1 MAAVL
6 RCMECGAE
14 YPLADLRYRCDCG
27 GLLDVAHDLPSIGVS
42 RELFDGRRHERGP
55 EPWRRSG
62 VWRFRE
68 LVLPVEVERIIS
80 RPEGDTPLY
89 HSASLSRWV
98 GIPELFL
105 KHEGENPTGSFKD
118 RGMTVGVTWARAMGA
133 RAVAC
138 ASTGNTAASM
148 AAYAALAG
156 LKAVVFVPQGKV
168 ALGKLAQALAYGALT
183 LEVKGDFDA
192 AMALVRES
200 CRELGI
206 YLLNSLNP
214 FRIEGQKTIV
224 FEIVQELDW
233 EPPNW
238 IVFPAGNLGN
248 AAAFGK
254 ALWELKELGLISKV
268 PRLAAVQATGAN
280 PLYRSFIRGFSPLEP
295 VKAET
300 VATAIRIG
308 NPVSFSRA
316 VRSLRWTRG
325 MVVEVTDQEIMDAK
339 AVVDAAGI
347 GCEPASAAAVAG
359 ARKLASRGVIGKGE
373 RVVAVLTGNL
383 LKDPEATIAYH
394 TGRLPGIEPRF
405 ANRPRSIE
413 PSLEAVAAVLEEV
426 GDDRD
431 EVRR

>member
-14 YPLADLRYRCDCG
+14 YALDDVRYRCDCG
-27 GLLDVAHDLPSIGVS
+27 GLLDVAHELSSPGVS
-42 RELFDGRRHERGP
+42 RELFDGRVGERGP

-68 LVLPVEVERIIS
+68 LVLPVDDDLIVS

-89 HSASLSRWV
+89 RSPTLSRWV
-98 GIPELFL
+98 GLGEFVL

-118 RGMTVGVTWARAMGA
+118 RGMTVGVTWARALGA

-156 LKAVVFVPQGKV
+156 LTAVVFVPAGKV

-183 LEVKGDFDA
+183 LEVEGDFDA
-192 AMALVRES
+192 AMALVQES

-224 FEIVQELDW
+224 FEILQDLGWD
-233 EPPNW
+233 PPDW

-248 AAAFGK
+248 TAAFGK
-254 ALWELKELGLISKV
+254 ALWELLELGLIPRM
-268 PRLAAVQATGAN
+268 PRLAAVQAAGAN
-280 PLYRSFIRGFSPLEP
+280 PLYRSFARGFSPLEP
-295 VKAET
+295 VEAET

-308 NPVSFSRA
+308 NPVSFPRA
-316 VRSLRWTRG
+316 VRSLRWTG
-325 MVVEVTDQEIMDAK
+325 GVVVEVTDQEIMDAK

-359 ARKLASRGVIGKGE
+359 TRKLVSGGVIGRGE

-394 TGRLPGIEPRF
+394 TGGLPGIVPRF
-405 ANRPRSIE
+405 ANRPRRVA
-413 PSLEAVAAVLEEV
+413 PSLEAVAEVLEEV
-426 GDDRD
+426 GR
-431 EVRR
+431 

>member
-1 MAAVL
+1 MVAVL
-6 RCMECGAE
+6 RCMECGNE
-14 YPLADLRYRCDCG
+14 YPLEETRFRCDCG
-27 GLLDVAHDLPSIGVS
+27 GLLDVSHDLGSLRLS
-42 RELFDGRRHERGP
+42 RGLFDGRSCECGP

-68 LVLPVEVERIIS
+68 LVLPVDEDLIVS
-80 RPEGDTPLY
+80 RPEGGTPLY
-89 HSASLSRWV
+89 RSPALARWV
-98 GIPELFL
+98 GLAWFAV

-118 RGMTVGVTWARAMGA
+118 RGMTVGVTWAKAMGA
-133 RAVAC
+133 KAVAC

-156 LKAVVFVPQGKV
+156 LPAVVFVPEGKI

-183 LEVKGDFDA
+183 LEVEGDFDA
-192 AMALVRES
+192 AMALVQES

-206 YLLNSLNP
+206 YLLNSVNP

-224 FEIVQELDW
+224 FEIVQDLGWD
-233 EPPNW
+233 PPDW

-254 ALWELKELGLISKV
+254 ALWELRELGLIERV

-280 PLYRSFIRGFSPLEP
+280 PLYRSFVRGFSPLEP
-295 VKAET
+295 VRAET

-308 NPVSFSRA
+308 NPVSFPRA
-316 VRSLRWTRG
+316 VRSLRWTEG
-325 MVVEVTDQEIMDAK
+325 VVVEVTDQEIMDAK
-339 AVVDAAGI
+339 AQVDAAGI

-359 ARKLASRGVIGKGE
+359 TKKLVSEGMIRRNE
-373 RVVAVLTGNL
+373 RVVAVLTGHL

-394 TGRLPGIEPRF
+394 TGDLPGIAPRF
-405 ANRPRSIE
+405 GNRPRRIA
-413 PSLEAVAAVLEEV
+413 PTLEAVAEALEEV
-426 GDDRD
+426 GKWS
-431 EVRR
+431 

>member
-6 RCMECGAE
+6 RCMECGTE
-14 YPLADLRYRCDCG
+14 YPLEGMRYRCDCG
-27 GLLDVAHDLPSIGVS
+27 GLLDVAHDLRSLAVS
-42 RELFDGRRHERGP
+42 RELFDGRTCERGP

-68 LVLPVEVERIIS
+68 LVLPVDGDLIVS

-89 HSASLSRWV
+89 RSPTLARWV
-98 GIPELFL
+98 GLTWFAV

-118 RGMTVGVTWARAMGA
+118 RGMTVGVTWARAIGA
-133 RAVAC
+133 GAVAC

-156 LKAVVFVPQGKV
+156 LRAVVFVPAGKV

-183 LEVKGDFDA
+183 LEVEGDFDA
-192 AMALVRES
+192 AMSLVQES

-206 YLLNSLNP
+206 YLLNSVNP

-224 FEIVQELDW
+224 FEIVQDLGWD
-233 EPPNW
+233 PPDW

-248 AAAFGK
+248 TAAFGK
-254 ALWELKELGLISKV
+254 ALRELRELGLIPRV
-268 PRLAAVQATGAN
+268 PRLAAVQAAGAN
-280 PLYRSFIRGFSPLEP
+280 PLYRSFVRGFSPLEP
-295 VKAET
+295 VRAET

-308 NPVSFSRA
+308 RPVSFPRA
-316 VRSLRWTRG
+316 VRSLRWTEG
-325 MVVEVTDQEIMDAK
+325 VVVEVTDQEIMDAK
-339 AVVDAAGI
+339 AMVDAAGI

-359 ARKLASRGVIGKGE
+359 TRKLVSAGVIGRGE

-383 LKDPEATIAYH
+383 LKDPEATVAYH
-394 TGRLPGIEPRF
+394 TGRLPGIAPRL
-405 ANRPRSIE
+405 ANRPRRVA
-413 PSLEAVAAVLEEV
+413 PSLEAVAEALEEV
-426 GDDRD
+426 GKWS
-431 EVRR
+431 

>member
-6 RCMECGAE
+6 RCMECGTE
-14 YPLADLRYRCDCG
+14 YPLDEMRYRCDCG
-27 GLLDVAHDLPSIGVS
+27 GLLDVAHDLPSLGIS
-42 RELFDGRRHERGP
+42 RELFDGRTGARGP

-68 LVLPVEVERIIS
+68 LVLPVDGDLIVS

-89 HSASLSRWV
+89 RNPVISRWV
-98 GIPELFL
+98 GLEGFAL

-118 RGMTVGVTWARAMGA
+118 RGMTVGVTWARALGV

-156 LKAVVFVPQGKV
+156 LTAVVFVPAGKV

-183 LEVKGDFDA
+183 LEVEGDFDA
-192 AMALVRES
+192 AMALVQES

-224 FEIVQELDW
+224 YEIVQDLGWD
-233 EPPNW
+233 PPDW

-248 AAAFGK
+248 TAAFGK
-254 ALWELKELGLISKV
+254 ALWELRELGLIPRM
-268 PRLAAVQATGAN
+268 PRLAAVQAAGAN
-280 PLYRSFIRGFSPLEP
+280 PLYRSFVRGFSPLEP
-295 VKAET
+295 VRAET

-308 NPVSFSRA
+308 NPVSFPRA
-316 VRSLRWTRG
+316 VRALRWTG
-325 MVVEVTDQEIMDAK
+325 GVVVEVTDQEIMDAK

-359 ARKLASRGVIGKGE
+359 ARKLVSGGVIGRDE

-394 TGRLPGIEPRF
+394 TGDLPGIVPRF
-405 ANRPRSIE
+405 ANYPRRVV
-413 PSLEAVAAVLEEV
+413 PSLEAVAEVLEEV
-426 GDDRD
+426 GRWS
-431 EVRR
+431 